1 VNQLFVKS
9 TVVDASRSEKSVEG
23 LATAATTQTHARL
36 PAFLFFVR
44 HHNSHNSHN
53 YNNNNNVVN
62 PPSVRGGRIG
72 QTTKSPLSRRFG
84 SERCP

>member
-1 VNQLFVKS
+1 MNQLFVKS

-44 HHNSHNSHN
+44 HHNSHN
-53 YNNNNNVVN
+53 NNNNVVN
-62 PPSVRGGRIG
+62 PTSARGGRIK

>member
-1 VNQLFVKS
+1 M
-9 TVVDASRSEKSVEG
+9 SVEG

-44 HHNSHNSHN
+44 HHNSHN
-53 YNNNNNVVN
+53 NNNVVN
-62 PPSVRGGRIG
+62 PPSARGGRIR